1 MVPKRAKHFKCNKSN
16 LHTHLPYFYS
26 MAFCDIASKLVGI
39 KCQIFYIPMRVCL
52 VFLLI
57 EFEEV
62 QAVLV
67 QSNNVLMTSFAV
79 YIVNFE
85 QILLNALMF
94 PLFTLSN
101 ILVLLSRT
109 IIYKLL
115 CATAKI
121 QLCKCRFKEG
131 VDLI

>member
-1 MVPKRAKHFKCNKSN
+1 MSRLFRCDALHDLMPFLPFKNVQSTHAGVLILLESQAVLHGCFHIFKIAQMVPKRAKHFKCNKSN

-62 QAVLV
+62 QAVLTCSK
-67 QSNNVLMTSFAV
+67 QQC
-79 YIVNFE
+79 VNDVFCC
-85 QILLNALMF
+85 LH
-94 PLFTLSN
+94 
-101 ILVLLSRT
+101 
-109 IIYKLL
+109 
-115 CATAKI
+115 C
-121 QLCKCRFKEG
+121 
-131 VDLI
+131 